1 MNDMKKLIIM
11 LIISATCY
19 GQNDYILKNRNTPII
34 DAVVNGVTVNMLIDT
49 GASVN
54 IINSESV
61 YKFKG
66 AKMYGEKNLVTV
78 GSNTRA
84 NSLRNVEATVK
95 GRKIG
100 DFISLDLTSL
110 QGSIQS
116 ETRLE
121 IDGIIGVSGIKE
133 LGMIIDL
140 SRGIVTIN
148 KNSATTVSTD

>member
-1 MNDMKKLIIM
+1 MKKLII
-11 LIISATCY
+11 LLLLSVSCY

-34 DAVVNGVTVNMLIDT
+34 EAVINGVTVNMLIDT

-66 AKMYGEKNLVTV
+66 AKLYGEKHLVTV

-84 NSLRNVEATVK
+84 NSLRNVEALVK
-95 GRKIG
+95 GRSVT
-100 DFISLDLTSL
+100 DFITLDLTSL
-110 QGSIQS
+110 QGSIQA

-121 IDGIIGVSGIKE
+121 IDGIIGVNGIKQ

-140 SRGIVTIN
+140 SRGIVTI
-148 KNSATTVSTD
+148 KSDIVK

>member
-1 MNDMKKLIIM
+1 MKKLIIM
-11 LIISATCY
+11 LLISATCY
-19 GQNDYILKNRNTPII
+19 GQNDYVLKNRNTPII
-34 DAVVNGVTVNMLIDT
+34 EAVINNVTVNLLIDT

-84 NSLRNVEATVK
+84 NSLRNVDATVK
-95 GRKIG
+95 GRKVSE
-100 DFISLDLTSL
+100 FISLDLTSL
-110 QGSIQS
+110 QSSIQA
-116 ETRLE
+116 ETRIE
-121 IDGIIGVSGIKE
+121 IDGIIGVNGIKQ

-140 SRGIVTIN
+140 SRGIVTI
-148 KNSATTVSTD
+148 KADTVK

>member
-1 MNDMKKLIIM
+1 MKKLIILL
-11 LIISATCY
+11 LISSTCY

-34 DAVVNGVTVNMLIDT
+34 DVVVNGVTVNMLIDT

-66 AKMYGEKNLVTV
+66 AKLYGEKHLVTV
-78 GSNTRA
+78 GSNARA
-84 NSLRNVEATVK
+84 NLLNNIVAKVKDRNVTRFMA
-95 GRKIG
+95 I
-100 DFISLDLTSL
+100 DITSL
-110 QGSIQS
+110 QESILA
-116 ETRLE
+116 ETRIE

-140 SRGIVTIN
+140 KRGIITI
-148 KNSATTVSTD
+148 KN

>member
-1 MNDMKKLIIM
+1 MKKLIIM
-11 LIISATCY
+11 LLLSATCY
-19 GQNDYILKNRNTPII
+19 GQNDYVLKSRNTPII
-34 DAVVNGVTVNMLIDT
+34 EAVINGVTVNMLIDT

-66 AKMYGEKNLVTV
+66 AKLYGEKNLVTV

-84 NSLRNVEATVK
+84 NSLRNIEATVK
-95 GRKIG
+95 CRKVSG
-100 DFISLDLTSL
+100 FISLDLTSL
-110 QGSIQS
+110 QGSIQA

-133 LGMIIDL
+133 LGMVIDL

-148 KNSATTVSTD
+148 KNSETTVSTD

>member
-1 MNDMKKLIIM
+1 MKKLII
-11 LIISATCY
+11 LLLISATSY
-19 GQNDYILKNRNTPII
+19 GQNDYVLKSRNTPII
-34 DAVVNGVTVNMLIDT
+34 EAVINGVTANMLIDT

-66 AKMYGEKNLVTV
+66 AKMYGEKHLVTV

-84 NSLRNVEATVK
+84 NSLSNVEALIK
-95 GRKIG
+95 GRPVT
-100 DFISLDLTSL
+100 DFITLDLTSL
-110 QGSIQS
+110 QGSIQA

-121 IDGIIGVSGIKE
+121 IDGIIGVNGIKQ

-140 SRGIVTIN
+140 SRGLVTI
-148 KNSATTVSTD
+148 KSDIVK

>member
-1 MNDMKKLIIM
+1 MKKLII
-11 LIISATCY
+11 LLLISASCY
-19 GQNDYILKNRNTPII
+19 GQNDYVLKNRNTPII
-34 DAVVNGVTVNMLIDT
+34 EAVINGVTVNMLIDT

-66 AKMYGEKNLVTV
+66 AKMYGEKHLVTV

-84 NSLRNVEATVK
+84 NSLRNVEASIK
-95 GRKIG
+95 GRAVT
-100 DFISLDLTSL
+100 DFITLDLTSL
-110 QGSIQS
+110 QGSIQA

-121 IDGIIGVSGIKE
+121 IDGIIGVNGIKQ

-140 SRGIVTIN
+140 SRGLVTI
-148 KNSATTVSTD
+148 KSDIVK

>member
-1 MNDMKKLIIM
+1 MKKLII
-11 LIISATCY
+11 LLLISATSY
-19 GQNDYILKNRNTPII
+19 GQNDYVLKSRNTPII
-34 DAVVNGVTVNMLIDT
+34 EAVINGVTVNMLIDT

-66 AKMYGEKNLVTV
+66 AKMYGEKHLVTV

-84 NSLRNVEATVK
+84 NSLSNVEALIK
-95 GRKIG
+95 GRPVT
-100 DFISLDLTSL
+100 DFITLDLTSL
-110 QGSIQS
+110 QGSIQA

-121 IDGIIGVSGIKE
+121 IDGIIGVNGIKQ

-140 SRGIVTIN
+140 SRGLVTI
-148 KNSATTVSTD
+148 KSDIVK

>member
-1 MNDMKKLIIM
+1 MKALIIM
-11 LIISATCY
+11 LLISATCY

-34 DAVVNGVTVNMLIDT
+34 EAVINGVEVNLLIDT

-66 AKMYGEKNLVTV
+66 AKLYGERYLVTV
-78 GSNTRA
+78 GSNARA
-84 NSLRNVEATVK
+84 NLLNNIDVKIKDRNVTRFMA
-95 GRKIG
+95 I
-100 DFISLDLTSL
+100 DITSL
-110 QGSIQS
+110 QESILA
-116 ETRLE
+116 ETRIE

-140 SRGIVTIN
+140 RRGIVTL
-148 KNSATTVSTD
+148 KPE

>member
-1 MNDMKKLIIM
+1 MKKLIIM
-11 LIISATCY
+11 LLISVTCY
-19 GQNDYILKNRNTPII
+19 GQNDYVLKNRNTPII
-34 DAVVNGVTVNMLIDT
+34 EAVINGVTVNMLIDT

-66 AKMYGEKNLVTV
+66 VKLYGEKHLVTV

-84 NSLRNVEATVK
+84 NSLRNIEALIK
-95 GRKIG
+95 GRAVT
-100 DFISLDLTSL
+100 DFITLDLTSL
-110 QGSIQS
+110 QASIQA

-121 IDGIIGVSGIKE
+121 IDGIIGVNGIKQ

-140 SRGIVTIN
+140 SRGIVTI
-148 KNSATTVSTD
+148 KADTVK

>member
-1 MNDMKKLIIM
+1 MKKLIIM
-11 LIISATCY
+11 LLISVTCY
-19 GQNDYILKNRNTPII
+19 GQNDYVLKNRNTPII
-34 DAVVNGVTVNMLIDT
+34 EAVINGVTVNMLIDT

-66 AKMYGEKNLVTV
+66 AKLYGEKHLVTV

-84 NSLRNVEATVK
+84 NSLHNIDALIK
-95 GRKIG
+95 GRPVT
-100 DFISLDLTSL
+100 DFITLDLTSL
-110 QGSIQS
+110 QGSIQA

-121 IDGIIGVSGIKE
+121 IDGIIGVDGIKQ

-140 SRGIVTIN
+140 SRGLVTI
-148 KNSATTVSTD
+148 KSDIVK

>member
-1 MNDMKKLIIM
+1 MKKLIILL
-11 LIISATCY
+11 LISSTCY

-34 DAVVNGVTVNMLIDT
+34 DVVVNGVTVNMLIDT

-66 AKMYGEKNLVTV
+66 AKLYGEKHLVTV

-84 NSLRNVEATVK
+84 NLLNNIVAKVKDRNVT
-95 GRKIG
+95 G
-100 DFISLDLTSL
+100 FIAIDITSL
-110 QGSIQS
+110 QESILA
-116 ETRLE
+116 ETRIE

-140 SRGIVTIN
+140 KRGIITI
-148 KNSATTVSTD
+148 KN

>member
-1 MNDMKKLIIM
+1 MKKLIIM
-11 LIISATCY
+11 LLISATCY
-19 GQNDYILKNRNTPII
+19 GQSDYILKNRNTPIV
-34 DAVVNGVTVNMLIDT
+34 DVVVNGVTVNMLIDT

-66 AKMYGEKNLVTV
+66 AKMYGEKDLVTV

-84 NSLRNVEATVK
+84 NSLRNIDATIK
-95 GRKIG
+95 GRKVSE
-100 DFISLDLTSL
+100 FISLDLTSL
-110 QGSIQS
+110 QSSIQA

-121 IDGIIGVSGIKE
+121 IDGIIGVNGIKQ

-140 SRGIVTIN
+140 SRGMVTIKSEPN
-148 KNSATTVSTD
+148 NLADK

>member
-1 MNDMKKLIIM
+1 MKKLIIM
-11 LIISATCY
+11 LLLSATCY

-84 NSLRNVEATVK
+84 NSLRNIDATVK
-95 GRKIG
+95 GRKVSE
-100 DFISLDLTSL
+100 FISLDLTSL
-110 QGSIQS
+110 QSSIQS

-121 IDGIIGVSGIKE
+121 IDGIIGVNGIKQ

-140 SRGIVTIN
+140 KRGIVTIKSEPN
-148 KNSATTVSTD
+148 NLADK

>member
-1 MNDMKKLIIM
+1 MKKLII
-11 LIISATCY
+11 LLLLSVSCY
-19 GQNDYILKNRNTPII
+19 GQNDYVLKNRNTPII
-34 DAVVNGVTVNMLIDT
+34 DVVVNGVTVNMLIDT

-66 AKMYGEKNLVTV
+66 AKMYGEKHLVTV

-84 NSLRNVEATVK
+84 NSLRNIDALIK
-95 GRKIG
+95 GRPVT
-100 DFISLDLTSL
+100 DFITLDLTSL
-110 QGSIQS
+110 QGSIQA

-121 IDGIIGVSGIKE
+121 IDGIIGVNGIKQ

-140 SRGIVTIN
+140 SRGLVTIKSDN
-148 KNSATTVSTD
+148 VK

>member
-1 MNDMKKLIIM
+1 M
-11 LIISATCY
+11 LLISATCY

-34 DAVVNGVTVNMLIDT
+34 EAVINGVEVNLLIDT

-66 AKMYGEKNLVTV
+66 AKLYGERYLVTV
-78 GSNTRA
+78 RSNARA
-84 NSLRNVEATVK
+84 NLLNNIDVKIKDRNVTRFMA
-95 GRKIG
+95 I
-100 DFISLDLTSL
+100 DITSL
-110 QGSIQS
+110 QESILA
-116 ETRLE
+116 ETRIE

-140 SRGIVTIN
+140 RRGIVTLD
-148 KNSATTVSTD
+148 K

>member
-1 MNDMKKLIIM
+1 MKKLIIM
-11 LIISATCY
+11 LLISATCY
-19 GQNDYILKNRNTPII
+19 GQNDYVLKNRNTPII
-34 DAVVNGVTVNMLIDT
+34 EAVINNVTVNLLIDT

-84 NSLRNVEATVK
+84 NSLRNVDATVK
-95 GRKIG
+95 GRKVSE
-100 DFISLDLTSL
+100 FISLDLTSL
-110 QGSIQS
+110 QASIQA

-121 IDGIIGVSGIKE
+121 IDGIIGVNGIKQ

-140 SRGIVTIN
+140 SRGIVTI
-148 KNSATTVSTD
+148 KADTVK

>member
-1 MNDMKKLIIM
+1 MKKLIIM
-11 LIISATCY
+11 LLLSATCY
-19 GQNDYILKNRNTPII
+19 GQNDYVLKNRNTPII
-34 DAVVNGVTVNMLIDT
+34 EAVVNGVTVNLLIDT

-66 AKMYGEKNLVTV
+66 AKMYGEKHLVTV

-84 NSLRNVEATVK
+84 NSLRNIDATVK
-95 GRKIG
+95 GRKISE
-100 DFISLDLTSL
+100 FISLDLTSL
-110 QGSIQS
+110 QGSIQA

-121 IDGIIGVSGIKE
+121 IDGIIGVNGIKQ

-140 SRGIVTIN
+140 PRGIVTI
-148 KNSATTVSTD
+148 KADTVK

>member
-1 MNDMKKLIIM
+1 M
-11 LIISATCY
+11 LLISATCY

-34 DAVVNGVTVNMLIDT
+34 EAVINGVTVNLLIDT

-66 AKMYGEKNLVTV
+66 AKLYGERHIVTV

-84 NSLRNVEATVK
+84 NSLRNIEALVK
-95 GRKIG
+95 GRRVN
-100 DFISLDLTSL
+100 DFITLDLTIL
-110 QGSIQS
+110 QGSIQA

-121 IDGIIGVSGIKE
+121 IDGIIGVNGIKQ
-133 LGMIIDL
+133 LGMVIDL
-140 SRGIVTIN
+140 SRGIVTI
-148 KNSATTVSTD
+148 KADTVK

>member
-1 MNDMKKLIIM
+1 MKKLIIM
-11 LIISATCY
+11 LLISATCY
-19 GQNDYILKNRNTPII
+19 GQNDYVLKNRNTPII

-84 NSLRNVEATVK
+84 NSLRNIDATIK
-95 GRKIG
+95 GRKVSE
-100 DFISLDLTSL
+100 FISLDLTSL
-110 QGSIQS
+110 QSSIQA

-121 IDGIIGVSGIKE
+121 IDGIIGVNGIKQ

-140 SRGIVTIN
+140 SRGIVTIKAEAN
-148 KNSATTVSTD
+148 NLADK

>member
-1 MNDMKKLIIM
+1 M
-11 LIISATCY
+11 
-19 GQNDYILKNRNTPII
+19 
-34 DAVVNGVTVNMLIDT
+34 TVNLLIDT

-84 NSLRNVEATVK
+84 NSLSNIEATVK
-95 GRKIG
+95 GRKVSE
-100 DFISLDLTSL
+100 FISLDLTSM
-110 QGSIQS
+110 QSSIQS

-121 IDGIIGVSGIKE
+121 IDGILGTPAIKE
-133 LGMIIDL
+133 LGMVIDL

>member
-1 MNDMKKLIIM
+1 MKKLII
-11 LIISATCY
+11 LLLISATCY
-19 GQNDYILKNRNTPII
+19 GQNDYVLKNRNTPII
-34 DAVVNGVTVNMLIDT
+34 DVVVNGVTVNMLIDT

-66 AKMYGEKNLVTV
+66 AKLYGEKQLVTV

-84 NSLRNVEATVK
+84 NSLRNVKASIK
-95 GRKIG
+95 GRAVT
-100 DFISLDLTSL
+100 DFITLDLTSL
-110 QGSIQS
+110 QGSIQA

-121 IDGIIGVSGIKE
+121 IDGIIGVNGIKQ

-140 SRGIVTIN
+140 SRGIVTI
-148 KNSATTVSTD
+148 KK

>member
-1 MNDMKKLIIM
+1 MKKLIIM
-11 LIISATCY
+11 LLISATCY
-19 GQNDYILKNRNTPII
+19 GQNDYILKNRNTPIV
-34 DAVVNGVTVNMLIDT
+34 DVVINGVTVNMLIDT

-66 AKMYGEKNLVTV
+66 AKMYGEKHLVTV

-84 NSLRNVEATVK
+84 NSLRNIDATVK
-95 GRKIG
+95 GRKVSE
-100 DFISLDLTSL
+100 FISLDLTSL

-121 IDGIIGVSGIKE
+121 IDGIIGVNGIKQ

-140 SRGIVTIN
+140 TRGIVTIKSEPN
-148 KNSATTVSTD
+148 NLADK

>member
-1 MNDMKKLIIM
+1 MKKLIIM
-11 LIISATCY
+11 LLISATCY
-19 GQNDYILKNRNTPII
+19 GQNDYILKNRNTPIL
-34 DAVVNGVTVNMLIDT
+34 DVVVNGVTVNMLIDT

-84 NSLRNVEATVK
+84 NSLRNIDATVK
-95 GRKIG
+95 GRKVSE
-100 DFISLDLTSL
+100 FISLDLTSL
-110 QGSIQS
+110 QSSIQA
-116 ETRLE
+116 ETRIE
-121 IDGIIGVSGIKE
+121 IDGIIGVNGIKQ

-140 SRGIVTIN
+140 SRGIVTI
-148 KNSATTVSTD
+148 KADTVK

>member
-1 MNDMKKLIIM
+1 MKKLII
-11 LIISATCY
+11 LLLISATCY
-19 GQNDYILKNRNTPII
+19 GQNDYVLKNRNTPII
-34 DAVVNGVTVNMLIDT
+34 DVVVNGVTVNMLIDT

-66 AKMYGEKNLVTV
+66 AKLYGEKNLVTV

-84 NSLRNVEATVK
+84 NSLRNIDALIK
-95 GRKIG
+95 GRPVT
-100 DFISLDLTSL
+100 DFITLDLTSL
-110 QGSIQS
+110 QGSIQA

-121 IDGIIGVSGIKE
+121 IDGIIGVNGIKQ

-140 SRGIVTIN
+140 SRGLVTIKSDN
-148 KNSATTVSTD
+148 VK